1 MPIPEF
7 NEIKAPAIQFF
18 ADGKPHKVS
27 EVYDVLSK
35 HFNLT
40 EEELNEVLPSGTQR
54 RWHNRANWACYD
66 LFRAGLLDR
75 PKRGLYLITENG
87 KKVAEQK
94 PRMIDRDFLMQF
106 PQFVEFSQA
115 TGTRKPAKDDGKE
128 ADHGSDA
135 TPQNKTPEE
144 LIGAAYAQL
153 HATLRKDLLDLV
165 KKMDPFRFEHLV
177 IDLLVAMGYGGSREE
192 AARVTKASGDEGID
206 GVINEDRLGLDIIYV
221 QAKRWQDTVGR
232 KEIQSFVGALAGKK
246 AQKGIFITTSA
257 FKNTAIEY
265 AKDVQ
270 QKVILIDGERLA
282 DLMIEHNIGVA
293 PSHSYDIK
301 HVDSD
306 YFDQD

>member
-7 NEIKAPAIQFF
+7 NELKAPAIQFF

-27 EVYDVLSK
+27 EIYDVLAK
-35 HFNLT
+35 DFNLT
-40 EEELNEVLPSGTQR
+40 EEELNEVLPSGNQR
-54 RWHNRANWACYD
+54 RWHNRVLWACYD

-75 PKRGLYLITENG
+75 PKRGLYMITESG
-87 KKVAEQK
+87 RKVAEKK
-94 PRMIDRDFLMQF
+94 PKVIDRDFLMQF
-106 PQFVEFSQA
+106 PQFAEFAQA
-115 TGTRKPAKDDGKE
+115 TGTRKTAKNDQKAME
-128 ADHGSDA
+128 QESDA
-135 TPQNKTPEE
+135 TSKDKTPEE
-144 LIGAAYAQL
+144 LIGAAYEQL

-165 KKMDPFRFEHLV
+165 KKMDPFLFEHLV

-206 GVINEDRLGLDIIYV
+206 GLINEDRLGLDVLYV

-246 AQKGIFITTSA
+246 AQKGVFITTSG

-265 AKDVQ
+265 ANDVQ

-293 PSHSYDIK
+293 PFHSYEIK
-301 HVDSD
+301 HIDSD
-306 YFDQD
+306 YFEED

>member
-7 NEIKAPAIQFF
+7 NEIKAPAMQFF

-27 EVYDVLSK
+27 EIYDVLAK

-40 EEELNEVLPSGTQR
+40 EEERNEVLPSGTQR

-66 LFRAGLLDR
+66 LFRAGLIAR
-75 PKRGLYLITENG
+75 PKRGLYIITESG

-94 PRMIDRDFLMQF
+94 PKIIDRDFLMQF
-106 PQFVEFSQA
+106 PPFVEFLQA
-115 TGTRKPAKDDGKE
+115 TGTKKATGKVLDQE
-128 ADHGSDA
+128 SES
-135 TPQNKTPEE
+135 TVKNKTPEE
-144 LIGAAYAQL
+144 LIGTAYEQL
-153 HATLRKDLLDLV
+153 HAALRKEILDLV

-177 IDLLVAMGYGGSREE
+177 IDLLVEMGYGGSREE
-192 AARVTKASGDEGID
+192 AAHVTKASGDEGID
-206 GVINEDRLGLDIIYV
+206 GVINEDRLGLDVIYV

-246 AQKGIFITTSA
+246 AQKGVFITTSG
-257 FKNTAIEY
+257 FKDTATEY

-282 DLMIEHNIGVA
+282 DLMIKHNIGVA
-293 PSHSYDIK
+293 KSHSYEIK

>member
-1 MPIPEF
+1 M
-7 NEIKAPAIQFF
+7 QFF

-27 EVYDVLSK
+27 ELYEILAK

-40 EEELNEVLPSGTQR
+40 EEERNEVLPSGTQR

-75 PKRGLYLITENG
+75 PKRGLYIITESG
-87 KKVAEQK
+87 KEVAQQK
-94 PRMIDRDFLMQF
+94 PKIIDRDFLMQF
-106 PQFVEFSQA
+106 PQFVEFLQA
-115 TGTRKPAKDDGKE
+115 TGTKKTSGKVLDQE
-128 ADHGSDA
+128 NES
-135 TPQNKTPEE
+135 TVKNKTPEE
-144 LIGAAYAQL
+144 LIGTAYGQL
-153 HATLRKDLLDLV
+153 HAALRKEVLDLV

-177 IDLLVAMGYGGSREE
+177 IDLLVEMGYGGSREE
-192 AARVTKASGDEGID
+192 AAHVTKASGDEGID
-206 GVINEDRLGLDIIYV
+206 GVINEDRLGLDVIYV

-246 AQKGIFITTSA
+246 AQKGVFITTSG
-257 FKNTAIEY
+257 FKDTATEY
-265 AKDVQ
+265 AKDVH

-282 DLMIEHNIGVA
+282 DLMIKHGIGVA
-293 PSHSYDIK
+293 KSHSYEIK

>member
-7 NEIKAPAIQFF
+7 NEIKAPAMQFF

-27 EVYDVLSK
+27 EIYDVLAT

-40 EEELNEVLPSGTQR
+40 EEERNEVLPSGTQR

-75 PKRGLYLITENG
+75 PKRGLYIITESG

-94 PRMIDRDFLMQF
+94 PKIIDRDFLMQF
-106 PQFVEFSQA
+106 PQFVEFLQA
-115 TGTRKPAKDDGKE
+115 TGTKKTTGKALDQE
-128 ADHGSDA
+128 SES
-135 TPQNKTPEE
+135 TVKNKTPEE
-144 LIGAAYAQL
+144 LIGTAYEQL
-153 HATLRKDLLDLV
+153 HAALRKEVLDLV

-177 IDLLVAMGYGGSREE
+177 IDLLVEMGYGGSREE
-192 AARVTKASGDEGID
+192 AAHVTKASGDEGID
-206 GVINEDRLGLDIIYV
+206 GVINEDRLGLDVIYV

-246 AQKGIFITTSA
+246 AQKGVFITTSG
-257 FKNTAIEY
+257 FTDTAIEY

-270 QKVILIDGERLA
+270 QKVILINGERLA
-282 DLMIEHNIGVA
+282 DLMIKHDIGVA
-293 PSHSYDIK
+293 KSHSYEIK